1 MVSHTRVIAQDRNAT
16 AVVSEEMKYL
26 PEEQLK
32 RVMSRRQQYQNL
44 LERAIIRG
52 CERGELVTEDPRL
65 AALMIVGMLN
75 STYRWY
81 RPEGPLTPDD
91 MGLGLAGL
99 ILYGLLDRE
108 NGNEGARIPT
118 RG

>member
-1 MVSHTRVIAQDRNAT
+1 
-16 AVVSEEMKYL
+16 
-26 PEEQLK
+26 
-32 RVMSRRQQYQNL
+32 
-44 LERAIIRG
+44 
-52 CERGELVTEDPRL
+52 
-65 AALMIVGMLN
+65 MIVGMLN